1 MKKLSYKA
9 GIITGLFLYA
19 LGAALFWPAAEIMN
33 YTLFLVGLFIIAA
46 GLGCLETAANP
57 FVTVLGP
64 ESSGHFRLN
73 LAQTFNSFGAI
84 IAVVF
89 GQRLILSNQ
98 YKMMTMLDPANAE
111 RYRRLQTIIE
121 RGYGLQMRELDR
133 EFGELKEE
141 TCRTIIDIMEMY
153 HALHV
158 SWSNLQDQQSI
169 DERRVTFLG
178 FDAATE
184 AR

>member
-1 MKKLSYKA
+1 MEMTNA
-9 GIITGLFLYA
+9 
-19 LGAALFWPAAEIMN
+19 
-33 YTLFLVGLFIIAA
+33 
-46 GLGCLETAANP
+46 
-57 FVTVLGP
+57 
-64 ESSGHFRLN
+64 
-73 LAQTFNSFGAI
+73 
-84 IAVVF
+84 
-89 GQRLILSNQ
+89 QRLILSNQ

-158 SWSNLQDQQSI
+158 SGLICRTSNPSMNVVSPSSALTPPLKHVTSVMSALWLMWKGAI
-169 DERRVTFLG
+169 PILTLGLMVLTPRRQCGKNISACLMCG
-178 FDAATE
+178 MP
-184 AR
+184 ARVSTI

>member
-1 MKKLSYKA
+1 MEMTNA
-9 GIITGLFLYA
+9 
-19 LGAALFWPAAEIMN
+19 
-33 YTLFLVGLFIIAA
+33 
-46 GLGCLETAANP
+46 
-57 FVTVLGP
+57 
-64 ESSGHFRLN
+64 
-73 LAQTFNSFGAI
+73 
-84 IAVVF
+84 
-89 GQRLILSNQ
+89 QRLILSNQ

-158 SWSNLQDQQSI
+158 SGLICRTSNPSMNVVSPSSALTPPLKHVTSVMSALWLMWKDAIPILMPELTVLTPKRQCGKNISACLMSGMPA
-169 DERRVTFLG
+169 RVSTI
-178 FDAATE
+178 
-184 AR
+184 

>member
-1 MKKLSYKA
+1 MEMTNA
-9 GIITGLFLYA
+9 
-19 LGAALFWPAAEIMN
+19 
-33 YTLFLVGLFIIAA
+33 
-46 GLGCLETAANP
+46 
-57 FVTVLGP
+57 
-64 ESSGHFRLN
+64 
-73 LAQTFNSFGAI
+73 
-84 IAVVF
+84 
-89 GQRLILSNQ
+89 QRLILSNQ

-158 SWSNLQDQQSI
+158 SRTSNPSMNVVSPSSALTPPLKHVTSVMSALWLMWKGAI
-169 DERRVTFLG
+169 PILTLELTVLTPRRQCGKNISACLMCG
-178 FDAATE
+178 MP
-184 AR
+184 ARVSTI

>member
-1 MKKLSYKA
+1 MICNLSLITHIKE
-9 GIITGLFLYA
+9 GILSLLF
-19 LGAALFWPAAEIMN
+19 FHRSRVIQ
-33 YTLFLVGLFIIAA
+33 
-46 GLGCLETAANP
+46 
-57 FVTVLGP
+57 
-64 ESSGHFRLN
+64 ESTMEMTN
-73 LAQTFNSFGAI
+73 A
-84 IAVVF
+84 
-89 GQRLILSNQ
+89 QRLILSNQ

-184 AR
+184 ARYLGYVRFMVNVE

>member
-1 MKKLSYKA
+1 MEMTNA
-9 GIITGLFLYA
+9 
-19 LGAALFWPAAEIMN
+19 
-33 YTLFLVGLFIIAA
+33 
-46 GLGCLETAANP
+46 
-57 FVTVLGP
+57 
-64 ESSGHFRLN
+64 
-73 LAQTFNSFGAI
+73 
-84 IAVVF
+84 
-89 GQRLILSNQ
+89 QRLILSNQ

-184 AR
+184 ARYLGYVRFMVNVEGRYTHFDAGTHRFTTRVKPKAEL

>member
-1 MKKLSYKA
+1 MEMTNA
-9 GIITGLFLYA
+9 
-19 LGAALFWPAAEIMN
+19 
-33 YTLFLVGLFIIAA
+33 
-46 GLGCLETAANP
+46 
-57 FVTVLGP
+57 
-64 ESSGHFRLN
+64 
-73 LAQTFNSFGAI
+73 
-84 IAVVF
+84 
-89 GQRLILSNQ
+89 QRLILSNQ

-121 RGYGLQMRELDR
+121 RGYGLQMRELDQR
-133 EFGELKEE
+133 VWRAERRNL
-141 TCRTIIDIMEMY
+141 RTIIDIMEMY

-184 AR
+184 ARSSVMSALWLMWKGAIPILTPGTHGFNAQTPMWEKYQRMLNVWHACPRQYHLSANEINQIINA